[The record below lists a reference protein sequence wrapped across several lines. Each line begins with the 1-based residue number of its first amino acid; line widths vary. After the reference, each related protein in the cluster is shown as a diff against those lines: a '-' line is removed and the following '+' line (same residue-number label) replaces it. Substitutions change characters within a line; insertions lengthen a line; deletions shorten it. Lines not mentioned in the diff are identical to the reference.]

1 MLQAKK
7 QRDETLHNQQRQ
19 YYFNTVAVS
28 KYSKSET
35 TRYEIKSLRY
45 ANAIR
50 MLEENKNSYFTTA
63 NVRQNKLKLLEG
75 DRF

>member
-1 MLQAKK
+1 MH
-7 QRDETLHNQQRQ
+7 EQQRQ

-35 TRYEIKSLRY
+35 TKYEAKSLRY

-50 MLEENKNSYFTTA
+50 MLEENKNSYFVTA
-63 NVRQNKLKLLEG
+63 NSRREKMKLLDNE
-75 DRF
+75 RF